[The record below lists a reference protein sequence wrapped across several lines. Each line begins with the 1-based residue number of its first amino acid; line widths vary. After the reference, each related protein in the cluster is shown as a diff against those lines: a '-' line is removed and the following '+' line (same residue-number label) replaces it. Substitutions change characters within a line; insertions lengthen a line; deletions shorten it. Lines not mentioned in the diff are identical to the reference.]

1 MAGRVRSSP
10 PRQSQD
16 QEEGELTP
24 SKGELTPSKPTAIVK
39 PSHKQVDTGPELHR
53 DQELKPDTGEDTA
66 TSVITAAASTRDE
79 GELSTEAEAE
89 EQEGVI
95 NHSDAE
101 ADTEEVA
108 ELPGAHE
115 TVIEEAEK
123 VVEISQQS
131 LDELSEKIVECD
143 GEIRRHKA
151 DIQRV
156 NTSNEQMLIV
166 VEEFERT
173 IQQIVKDKE
182 KENVYLL
189 IQKETAQRAR
199 DEVVADL
206 DNVERAFTDL
216 SSKFERTRD
225 VVTSFATTEDSLKQE
240 AEVLAGRW
248 DD

>member
-24 SKGELTPSKPTAIVK
+24 SKPTAIVK
-39 PSHKQVDTGPELHR
+39 PSHKQVDTDTELHQ
-53 DQELKPDTGEDTA
+53 DQELKPDTGKDTA
-66 TSVITAAASTRDE
+66 TSVITATASTRDE
-79 GELSTEAEAE
+79 RELSTEAEVE
-89 EQEGVI
+89 KQEGVI

-101 ADTEEVA
+101 ADTEEVG
-108 ELPGAHE
+108 ELPGADE

-131 LDELSEKIVECD
+131 LDALSEKIVECD

-189 IQKETAQRAR
+189 IQKEAAQRAR

-216 SSKFERTRD
+216 SSKFERTR
-225 VVTSFATTEDSLKQE
+225 TWWPASPPPRTASSRRRRCWRAGGMTRSLNTH
-240 AEVLAGRW
+240 
-248 DD
+248 

>member
-39 PSHKQVDTGPELHR
+39 PSHKQVDTDTELHQ
-53 DQELKPDTGEDTA
+53 DQELKPDTGEDSA
-66 TSVITAAASTRDE
+66 TSVLTATTRDE
-79 GELSTEAEAE
+79 EELSTEAEVE
-89 EQEGVI
+89 KQEGVI

-101 ADTEEVA
+101 ADTEEVG
-108 ELPGAHE
+108 ELPGADE

-151 DIQRV
+151 EIQRV

-225 VVTSFATTEDSLKQE
+225 VVASFATTEDSLKQE

-248 DD
+248 HD

>member
-1 MAGRVRSSP
+1 MG
-10 PRQSQD
+10 
-16 QEEGELTP
+16 
-24 SKGELTPSKPTAIVK
+24 
-39 PSHKQVDTGPELHR
+39 
-53 DQELKPDTGEDTA
+53 
-66 TSVITAAASTRDE
+66 
-79 GELSTEAEAE
+79 
-89 EQEGVI
+89 
-95 NHSDAE
+95 
-101 ADTEEVA
+101 
-108 ELPGAHE
+108 ELPGEDE
-115 TVIEEAEK
+115 TVIAEAEK

-143 GEIRRHKA
+143 GAIRRHKA
-151 DIQRV
+151 EIQRV

-225 VVTSFATTEDSLKQE
+225 VVASFAHTEDSLKQE
-240 AEVLAGRW
+240 AEVLAGRC
-248 DD
+248 DN